1 MRTHTIIPNKSIDEI
16 IELTDLTLEQIEQL
30 KLS

>member
-1 MRTHTIIPNKSIDEI
+1 LARKMLAKGKSIDEI